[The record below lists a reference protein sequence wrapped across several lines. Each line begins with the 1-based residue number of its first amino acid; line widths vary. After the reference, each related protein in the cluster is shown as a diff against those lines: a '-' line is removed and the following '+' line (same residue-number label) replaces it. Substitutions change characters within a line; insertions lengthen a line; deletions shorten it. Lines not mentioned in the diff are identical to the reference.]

1 MIKVTGNTA
10 DNTYKLLHDDKVN
23 FQQTMVALR
32 KRPCLLYQ
40 TGSGAGCAAWVA
52 GERLRSGSGLA
63 QEESSGESRT
73 RMARARGEDE
83 SFGSWLSWRPLIWFW
98 LCKCQCPA
106 RCACPFL
113 STVRRNTERL
123 FHQIISHN
131 TKKVF
136 SID

>member
-1 MIKVTGNTA
+1 MIKITGNTA

-40 TGSGAGCAAWVA
+40 TGSGAGCAAWVV

-63 QEESSGESRT
+63 REESSGESRT

-83 SFGSWLSWRPLIWFW
+83 EF
-98 LCKCQCPA
+98 C
-106 RCACPFL
+106 FL
-113 STVRRNTERL
+113 AVVASVDL
-123 FHQIISHN
+123 
-131 TKKVF
+131 VLAL
-136 SID
+136 